1 MSQANPFLITAVKYS
16 PKDQEVHAG
25 ELAVLRQK
33 LLELKEA
40 LTRYTMTANDDADRD
55 WGHSLRYRLEQF
67 NVNLHDTNR
76 LKVVKFMDDMELQD
90 AGVYGTDVAQKAT
103 EFMQYW
109 KEHAL
114 SGAQV

>member
-1 MSQANPFLITAVKYS
+1 ML
-16 PKDQEVHAG
+16 G
-25 ELAVLRQK
+25 QK
-33 LLELKEA
+33 LHALKEA
-40 LTRYTMTANDDADRD
+40 LRRYTMTANDLTDRD
-55 WGHSLRYRLEQF
+55 WGQSVRYRLEQF

-76 LKVVKFMDDMELQD
+76 LKVVKFMDDMELQNAD
-90 AGVYGTDVAQKAT
+90 EYGTDVAQKAT

>member
-1 MSQANPFLITAVKYS
+1 MSQANPFLITAVKDS
-16 PKDQEVHAG
+16 PKDRESHAD

-33 LLELKEA
+33 LHALKEA
-40 LTRYTMTANDDADRD
+40 LTRYTMTANDDSDRD
-55 WGHSLRYRLEQF
+55 WGQSLRYRLEQF

-76 LKVVKFMDDMELQD
+76 LKVVRFMDDMQLQD
-90 AGVYGTDVAQKAT
+90 ADEYGTDVAQKAT

-109 KEHAL
+109 EKHAL